1 MIYSLPNVKLCA
13 RMSLKWLK
21 MIFKIFYKIQVEIF
35 AKNSVEL
42 FAKNFFAESSA
53 KFYTLDFIRVCD
65 VPVSV
70 PIIWSEPL
78 FFA

>member
-1 MIYSLPNVKLCA
+1 
-13 RMSLKWLK
+13 

-53 KFYTLDFIRVCD
+53 KFYTLDFTRVCGEA
-65 VPVSV
+65 VSTT
-70 PIIWSEPL
+70 II
-78 FFA
+78 FR